1 LALPPL
7 PALKAYVNQGTI
19 VKMAGR
25 PTSYTPEIEA
35 EILERLAAGESL
47 RAICQDPHLPSDV
60 TVRTWV
66 IENREGISARY
77 SRARAIG
84 VDAMRDQTLADAEMP
99 MEPQDVPAAQL
110 KWRARTWHMAKMR
123 PEKYGDR
130 TVLAGDKENPLEL
143 NVGGIERLKTR
154 IDSLIA
160 RGATGEPP
168 PEPE

>member
-1 LALPPL
+1 
-7 PALKAYVNQGTI
+7 
-19 VKMAGR
+19 MAGR
-25 PTSYTPEIEA
+25 PTKYTTEAEA
-35 EILERLAAGESL
+35 EILERLASGESL
-47 RAICQDPHLPSDV
+47 RSICQSPHLHSDA

-84 VDAMRDQTLADAEMP
+84 VDALRDQTLADAEMP
-99 MEPQDVPAAQL
+99 LDPADVPAAQL

-130 TVLAGDKENPLEL
+130 TVLAGDAENPLEISIRGKEL
-143 NVGGIERLKTR
+143 LATR

-160 RGATGEPP
+160 RSRTDEPATESD
-168 PEPE
+168 